1 MVRTGFRAEESAPT
15 LEAVSGA
22 WRAAIRVVS
31 ALAGSH
37 GHISSSCSGGRACME
52 VICGEPFGLN
62 KAASEARTTRSA
74 AGFPLPSSPNAALAS
89 TARNRM
95 PPSHVLPLLYR
106 AMVLSP
112 FTNPQV
118 VAADGGGKDAALTAC
133 PASFSK
139 RHPTRMITGS
149 QRQAQAFVA
158 RARQAFSPSRPTSS
172 RFSTSRGDPLRL
184 ADPHAVL
191 HGDGHASIAGFLALG
206 SGAVFLE
213 MAQYGRWKLQ
223 SELVP
228 ARHQPVIDLTTN
240 TVPLRKLFQIFMFLA
255 GIDQSL
261 GTVGPFLRRIL
272 RGIEIGRPGGAQYID
287 VGGGIR
293 ARGHRPQHL
302 VNVGRIDVLINDND
316 VLGVVGARRK
326 LGGQRSGLGGVPG
339 ITLLNRNGGGPEPP
353 GRFRERENALNSGDP
368 QPFEI
373 GPDSSGTN
381 DAEQQTLLAG
391 GVVRHQR
398 ASQNGI
404 AAVAHAFHI
413 DNGRS

>member
-1 MVRTGFRAEESAPT
+1 
-15 LEAVSGA
+15 
-22 WRAAIRVVS
+22 
-31 ALAGSH
+31 
-37 GHISSSCSGGRACME
+37 
-52 VICGEPFGLN
+52 
-62 KAASEARTTRSA
+62 
-74 AGFPLPSSPNAALAS
+74 
-89 TARNRM
+89 
-95 PPSHVLPLLYR
+95 
-106 AMVLSP
+106 
-112 FTNPQV
+112 
-118 VAADGGGKDAALTAC
+118 
-133 PASFSK
+133 
-139 RHPTRMITGS
+139 
-149 QRQAQAFVA
+149 
-158 RARQAFSPSRPTSS
+158 
-172 RFSTSRGDPLRL
+172 
-184 ADPHAVL
+184 
-191 HGDGHASIAGFLALG
+191 
-206 SGAVFLE
+206 
-213 MAQYGRWKLQ
+213 
-223 SELVP
+223 
-228 ARHQPVIDLTTN
+228 
-240 TVPLRKLFQIFMFLA
+240 MFLA

-316 VLGVVGARRK
+316 VLGVVGARRN

-413 DNGRS
+413 DNGRSGFGPSIIPGELPEGTLQTLVAGPHLSFDDDLGAGRQQQPGDIALEYFDGLVDQAAGVVIFRLRLRQRLGADGEQQGIGAVSSGHRECQSAIPVALRLQPGIFSRRPVDEMFAGTLDHLPVGPQVDVAVFQIARNENVPGPQIAAAIERPHFGRGKPGDVTLIARHDILIAWSVVRRDNLGRHLAAEIGPDHIDEFCIRLAGGKSEGCGHALLAGSKKIV